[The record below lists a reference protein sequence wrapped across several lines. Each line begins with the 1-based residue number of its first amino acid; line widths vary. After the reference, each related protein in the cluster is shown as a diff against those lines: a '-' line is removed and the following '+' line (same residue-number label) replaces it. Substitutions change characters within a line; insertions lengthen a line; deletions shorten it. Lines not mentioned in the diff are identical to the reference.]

1 MEMEKAALQKARS
14 FDALPREEKESL
26 WAAVKQAEKK
36 NVTADKLA
44 NAESQP
50 MNAKNFRMSTSNRR

>member
-14 FDALPREEKESL
+14 FDELPREEKESL

-36 NVTADKLA
+36 
-44 NAESQP
+44 
-50 MNAKNFRMSTSNRR
+50 TSPPTNLPTPNRNP